1 MRAEVSMRA
10 SPSAV
15 HAPSKGKGWAEAHAP
30 TFASSADTCAI
41 ASKLP
46 APPRPA
52 AAAIAGGSPNQ
63 TDLILA

>member
-1 MRAEVSMRA
+1 LRAEVSMRA

-30 TFASSADTCAI
+30 TFASSAI

-52 AAAIAGGSPNQ
+52 AIAGGNPNQ
-63 TDLILA
+63 IDLILA

>member
-1 MRAEVSMRA
+1 
-10 SPSAV
+10 V

>member
-1 MRAEVSMRA
+1 
-10 SPSAV
+10 V

-52 AAAIAGGSPNQ
+52 AIAGGNPNQ
-63 TDLILA
+63 IDLILA